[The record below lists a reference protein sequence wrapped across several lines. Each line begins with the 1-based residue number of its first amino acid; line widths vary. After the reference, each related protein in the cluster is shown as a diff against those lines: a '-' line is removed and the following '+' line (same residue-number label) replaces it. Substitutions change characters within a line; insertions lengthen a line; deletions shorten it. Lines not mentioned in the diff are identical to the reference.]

1 MATRADIEINVK
13 GLKKVQELSKQLD
26 KVSGKV
32 NQLNKGGAASKSNKL
47 EKESASLQEKKRAS
61 MVRVRSMT
69 MEELLGWSAYFLIIN
84 EEQEKEFEKA
94 KRRR

>member
-32 NQLNKGGAASKSNKL
+32 DSLNKRGGSKTEKQAASF
-47 EKESASLQEKKRAS
+47 EEKKAAS
-61 MVRVRSMT
+61 MVRVRNI
-69 MEELLGWSAYFLIIN
+69 GDQYKK
-84 EEQEKEFEKA
+84 QKKQD
-94 KRRR
+94 